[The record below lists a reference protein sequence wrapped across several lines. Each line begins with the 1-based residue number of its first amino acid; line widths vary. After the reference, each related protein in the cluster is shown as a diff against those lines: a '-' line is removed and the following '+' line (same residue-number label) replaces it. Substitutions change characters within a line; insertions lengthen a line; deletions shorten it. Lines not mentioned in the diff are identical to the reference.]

1 MIKLFLLAFVVTVVL
16 LFLLRRF
23 PALAT
28 RFRSLL
34 GHPIIKSVLI
44 QRCLR
49 ILRFLIFRR

>member
-1 MIKLFLLAFVVTVVL
+1 MIKLFLLAFVVTVLL

-44 QRCLR
+44 QGCLR